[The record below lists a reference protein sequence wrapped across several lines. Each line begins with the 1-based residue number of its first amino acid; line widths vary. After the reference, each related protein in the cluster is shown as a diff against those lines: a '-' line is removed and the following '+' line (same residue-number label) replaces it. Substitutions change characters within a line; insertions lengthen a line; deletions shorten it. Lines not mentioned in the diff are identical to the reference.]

1 MNEISYFF
9 CDFFVEISPKK
20 KAPRTKLPKVA
31 IAISDTSRPGN
42 RCFGVL
48 GARRREALLRPPE
61 EARGQRASLWRRRRA
76 LKTDSPQRLFGLGQR
91 SPGATAP
98 PSGASKCAPLR
109 GGLDSGSHSA
119 QQHTGACSSAVGR
132 GPIIAAA
139 PCRLQRRAKMMV
151 VL

>member
-76 LKTDSPQRLFGLGQR
+76 LKTDSPSAFLACRA
-91 SPGATAP
+91 SAAP
-98 PSGASKCAPLR
+98 APQPPLPVHQKCAPLR

-132 GPIIAAA
+132 GPS
-139 PCRLQRRAKMMV
+139 
-151 VL
+151 